1 MEVPLYVGW
10 TCGSFAFL
18 QKTHTP
24 NSVGDVMRGARQKIE
39 YYLNMAGITP
49 DGPEPWDISVR
60 NEAFYSRVLAQGSLG
75 LGESYMDGWWD
86 VEQLDEFFFRIL
98 RAKLEEYVRRNLR
111 LAVDILAAKLVNL
124 QKPSRAFI
132 IGKRHYDLD
141 NELFRMMLD
150 RRMVYSCGYWQHAI
164 TLDEAQEAKLD
175 LVCRKLDLQA
185 GMKVLDIGCGWGGFA
200 KYAAEKYN
208 VEVVGITVSAEQFKV
223 AKRMC
228 EGLPVKIRLQD
239 YRDLEQRFDRIVSIG
254 MFEHV
259 GAKNYRTFM
268 QVAREHLYDDG
279 ILLLHTIGGNVTTHS
294 TDPWIAKYIFPN
306 SLIPSIRHIARASE
320 GLFIMEDWHNFS
332 AFYDKTLMAWFRNFE
347 GRWKS
352 LQQWYDERFFRMW
365 KYYLLA
371 CAGSFRARHNQLW
384 QIVFSP
390 TGIVGGYESVRES
403 TIQQRRIASYQAAS
417 HEEVTLPTNASG

>member
-1 MEVPLYVGW
+1 MNRAKEKVEQYLGVAGV
-10 TCGSFAFL
+10 TLNGS
-18 QKTHTP
+18 
-24 NSVGDVMRGARQKIE
+24 S
-39 YYLNMAGITP
+39 
-49 DGPEPWDISVR
+49 PWDISVR

-98 RAKLEEYVRRNLR
+98 RAKLEEYVKRNWR
-111 LAVDILAAKLVNL
+111 LAFDILAAKLVNL

-141 NELFRMMLD
+141 NELFQMMLD
-150 RRMVYSCGYWQHAI
+150 RRMVYSCGYWQHAT

-185 GMKVLDIGCGWGGFA
+185 GMRVLDIGCGWGGFA

-223 AKRMC
+223 AKKMC
-228 EGLPVKIRLQD
+228 EGLPVKIKLQD
-239 YRDLEQRFDRIVSIG
+239 YRDLAQKFDRIVSIG

-279 ILLLHTIGGNVTTHS
+279 LFLLHTIGGNVTTHS

-306 SLIPSIRHIARASE
+306 SLIPSIRHIAKASE
-320 GLFIMEDWHNFS
+320 GLFVMEDWHNFS

-347 GRWKS
+347 DHWKS

-390 TGIVGGYESVRES
+390 KGIMGGYESIREG
-403 TIQQRRIASYQAAS
+403 TIRQTRIATDHTAA
-417 HEEVTLPTNASG
+417 HGVTREEILR